1 VYPLLTPASWE
12 SPFGRGLFS
21 AVGLKEG
28 PGCQFLGFLGALA
41 RGWLNRGMILGE
53 LFSRYGR
60 PMPGSWEAGADGR
73 AAWYGM
79 DLAVSDEGTA
89 SGSCLAIPLGKTGGC
104 AAFNSREE
112 VCPASSQ
119 QSRLSWPAITVTLVL
134 QRIEVADGMVVICP
148 RCGSKLR
155 SVRANTV
162 AEVLAA
168 SFSGLLFFIPAVF
181 QPLLTLDSMGMTNSS
196 SLLESF
202 YTLYEYG
209 YYLVGFMVLI
219 TAIIFPLIKL
229 AVFFCASLCLF
240 LKIRT
245 PLTPWLLRT
254 IHRP

>member
-1 VYPLLTPASWE
+1 
-12 SPFGRGLFS
+12 
-21 AVGLKEG
+21 
-28 PGCQFLGFLGALA
+28 
-41 RGWLNRGMILGE
+41 
-53 LFSRYGR
+53 
-60 PMPGSWEAGADGR
+60 
-73 AAWYGM
+73 
-79 DLAVSDEGTA
+79 
-89 SGSCLAIPLGKTGGC
+89 
-104 AAFNSREE
+104 
-112 VCPASSQ
+112 
-119 QSRLSWPAITVTLVL
+119 
-134 QRIEVADGMVVICP
+134 MVVICP